1 MNKLSHMYGE
11 LKLIKVIT
19 PMNLNLL
26 FKTSDRWLGQMRYL
40 S

>member
-1 MNKLSHMYGE
+1 MNKLSRMYGE

-26 FKTSDRWLGQMRYL
+26 FETSDRWLGQMRYL
-40 S
+40 N

>member
-1 MNKLSHMYGE
+1 MYGE